1 MKKINESQL
10 LDRVSKLKEYIAVV
24 ESEQQV
30 DEFWNELGQA
40 VGGIAGAATAPVR
53 AVADAGQWVYNNA
66 GQLVDKATGAIKQA
80 ASDVAQ
86 GAQQGWNATDP
97 AKLAQAVTGGGTAGA
112 PATATKPAAKP
123 AAKPDP
129 AVMKIQQ
136 DLIARGAKIKADG
149 VMGPATQAAMKQ
161 FPGAQPAASL
171 GGQSFADASKA
182 AIAGGAPAG
191 GVQPGAN
198 PNISDATRQAAQA
211 QVGTTPAPAAT
222 AMPIPNAPAPAAPKP
237 MTAES
242 VQYDDLARLVSL
254 VHHR

>member
-10 LDRVSKLKEYIAVV
+10 LDKVSKLKEYIAVV

-40 VGGIAGAATAPVR
+40 AGTVAGAVAAPVR

-80 ASDVAQ
+80 AGNVAQ
-86 GAQQGWNATDP
+86 GVQQGWQNTDP
-97 AKLAQAVTGGGTAGA
+97 AKIAQAVTGGGTAGA
-112 PATATKPAAKP
+112 PATATKPAAKS
-123 AAKPDP
+123 DP

-171 GGQSFADASKA
+171 NGQSFADANKA
-182 AIAGGAPAG
+182 AIAAGAPAG